1 MKNTT
6 PAAENE
12 VIFIQYDIP
21 PLKSAEYTIT
31 VKQQTNQ
38 QPGEFSTS
46 RKFAVTSERFALDPD
61 DINSNFPQNL
71 ANGEFGGTL
80 PHVLFNRRILPW
92 ERSSVKDDDTAP
104 WLAVYLFGE
113 GEQPTV
119 VKEKAK
125 ALVPAGTTITV
136 AGSTT
141 TGTGTMPAGIFSY
154 PGMQQLDYGET
165 PDDDC
170 NIIDIPAALF
180 NQIAPTKKDLPFL
193 AHIRKMQTLDKSDD
207 LAKEVENFTVVLGN
221 RLPQNDTDNYAFLIS
236 LENFGDY
243 LPDDDGKSNLPAGT
257 TAVRLLS
264 YINWSYTVNTRD
276 ETFKSL
282 LEHLNK
288 NELGQQGLTVLQVP
302 FNGTPPDATAVKAA
316 LAKQAT
322 GTLTPADATV
332 LVQNALLMGY
342 TPHGH
347 SLRHSGHTVSWFRS
361 PLLPY
366 LVQET
371 IAFPVSCSDAANRY
385 NPETGM
391 FDISYGAAWQLGQL
405 LALQNK
411 NFASSLYNWKKGLYA
426 WEVTKEEQE
435 IIKNKYQGIEAFGD
449 VFATR
454 RVRMDKDTTPPDDVV
469 EWMAKLSL
477 LNGVPFNYLVAD
489 ERMLPPESMRFF
501 YIDNNWVDALMDG
514 AFSIG
519 RSTTASMI
527 LETPYLT
534 SLRANARN
542 SATQFRKRKRS
553 LKGYVNNT
561 GTITGFLLRSAVLKG
576 WPGMEITGYD
586 DAAGTSE
593 INKLRMDRLSEEVL
607 LCIFDGVVQRVS
619 IHEPPEALHSGVEG
633 IYPDYVTS
641 LRVIQG
647 GGDPGSGI
655 DGYTAKVTTRS
666 NQQTL
671 QISKAAD
678 AIKTVLNAPPL
689 SEGITD
695 FTAAQFALEMIK
707 GVVKVDFQN
716 TKA

>member
-1 MKNTT
+1 MNNTT
-6 PAAENE
+6 PAENE

-38 QPGEFSTS
+38 QPGEFSAS
-46 RKFAVTSERFALDPD
+46 RKFAVTSERFTLDPD
-61 DINSNFPQNL
+61 DLNSIFPHNL

-92 ERSSVKDDDTAP
+92 ERNSVNGDAAAP
-104 WLAVYLFGE
+104 WLAVFLFGE
-113 GEQPTV
+113 GEQPGV
-119 VKEKAK
+119 VREKAK

-136 AGSTT
+136 AGSTI
-141 TGTGTMPAGIFSY
+141 TGTGTMPAGTFSY
-154 PGMQQLDYGET
+154 PGMQKLDYGET

-193 AHIRKMQTLDKSDD
+193 AHIRKMQTLDKTDN

-221 RLPQNDTDNYAFLIS
+221 RLPQNDTDNYAFLVS

-243 LPDDDGKSNLPAGT
+243 LPDDDGKSNLPAGIT
-257 TAVRLLS
+257 TVRLLT
-264 YINWSYTVNTRD
+264 YIDWSYTVNTRD

-288 NELGQQGLTVLQVP
+288 NELDQQGLTVLQVP
-302 FNGTPPDATAVKAA
+302 FKGTPPTTDAVKAA
-316 LAKQAT
+316 LAKQAL
-322 GTLTPADATV
+322 GTLSPADATV
-332 LVQNALLMGY
+332 LVQNAIMMGY

-347 SLRHSGHTVSWFRS
+347 SLRHSGHTVSWYRS

-366 LVQET
+366 LVRET
-371 IAFPVSCSDAANRY
+371 IEFPVSCSDAANRY
-385 NPETGM
+385 NPDTGL

-411 NFASSLYNWKKGLYA
+411 NFASALYNWKKGLYA
-426 WEVTKEEQE
+426 WQVIEEE
-435 IIKNKYQGIEAFGD
+435 NKIINNKYQGIEAFRD
-449 VFATR
+449 VFSART
-454 RVRMDKDTTPPDDVV
+454 VRMEKDISPPEDVV
-469 EWMAKLSL
+469 NWMARLSL

-489 ERMLPPESMRFF
+489 ERMLPPESLRFF

-527 LETPYLT
+527 VETPFLAK
-534 SLRANARN
+534 LRVNARKT
-542 SATQFRKRKRS
+542 ATHFRKRKKS

-593 INKLRMDRLSEEVL
+593 IQQLRIERLSEEVL

-633 IYPDYVTS
+633 VYPDLVTS

-655 DGYTAKVTTRS
+655 DGYTAKITTRG
-666 NQQTL
+666 NPQTL
-671 QISKAAD
+671 QVSKAAD

-707 GVVKVDFQN
+707 GVVKVDFLN

>member
-6 PAAENE
+6 PAENE

-38 QPGEFSTS
+38 QPGEFSAS
-46 RKFAVTSERFALDPD
+46 RKFAVTSERFSLDPD

-92 ERSSVKDDDTAP
+92 ERSSVNGDAAAP
-104 WLAVYLFGE
+104 WLAVLLFGE
-113 GEQPTV
+113 GEQPAV
-119 VKEKAK
+119 VREKAK
-125 ALVPAGTTITV
+125 ALVPAGTAITV
-136 AGSTT
+136 AGSSI
-141 TGTGTMPAGIFSY
+141 TGTGTMPTGTFSY
-154 PGMQQLDYGET
+154 PGMQKLDYGET

-193 AHIRKMQTLDKSDD
+193 AHIRKMQTLDKTDN

-221 RLPQNDTDNYAFLIS
+221 RLPQNDADNYAFLVS

-243 LPDDDGKSNLPAGT
+243 LPDDDGKSNLPAGIT
-257 TAVRLLS
+257 TVRLLT
-264 YINWSYTVNTRD
+264 YIDWSYTVNSRD

-288 NELGQQGLTVLQVP
+288 NELDQQGLTVLQVP
-302 FNGTPPDATAVKAA
+302 FKGTPPTTAAVKAA
-316 LAKQAT
+316 LDKQAL
-322 GTLTPADATV
+322 GTLSPADATV
-332 LVQNALLMGY
+332 LVQNAIMMGY

-347 SLRHSGHTVSWFRS
+347 SLRHSGHTVSWYRS

-366 LVQET
+366 LVKET
-371 IAFPVSCSDAANRY
+371 IEFPVSCSDAANRY
-385 NPETGM
+385 NPDTGL

-426 WEVTKEEQE
+426 WQVIEEENE

-449 VFATR
+449 VFAAR
-454 RVRMDKDTTPPDDVV
+454 SVRMEKDISPPEDVV
-469 EWMAKLSL
+469 KWMARLSL

-489 ERMLPPESMRFF
+489 ERMLPPESLRFF

-527 LETPYLT
+527 VETPYLAK
-534 SLRANARN
+534 LRVNARKT
-542 SATQFRKRKRS
+542 ATQFRKRKKS
-553 LKGYVNNT
+553 LKGFVNNT

-593 INKLRMDRLSEEVL
+593 IQQLRIERLSEEVL

-633 IYPDYVTS
+633 VYPDLVTS

-655 DGYTAKVTTRS
+655 DGYTAKITTRS

-671 QISKAAD
+671 QVSKAAD
-678 AIKTVLNAPPL
+678 AIKTVLNSPPL

-707 GVVKVDFQN
+707 GVVKVDFLN
-716 TKA
+716 SKA

>member
-6 PAAENE
+6 PAENE

-21 PLKSAEYTIT
+21 PLKAAEYTIT

-38 QPGEFSTS
+38 QPGEFSAS
-46 RKFAVTSERFALDPD
+46 RKFAVTSERFTLDPD

-92 ERSSVKDDDTAP
+92 ERNSVNGDAAAP
-104 WLAVYLFGE
+104 WLAVLLFGD

-119 VKEKAK
+119 VREKAK
-125 ALVPAGTTITV
+125 ALVPAGTDITV
-136 AGSTT
+136 AGSTI
-141 TGTGTMPAGIFSY
+141 TGTGTMPAGTFSY
-154 PGMQQLDYGET
+154 PGMQKLDYGET

-193 AHIRKMQTLDKSDD
+193 AHIRKMQTLDKTDN

-221 RLPQNDTDNYAFLIS
+221 RLPQNDSDNYAFLVS

-243 LPDDDGKSNLPAGT
+243 LPDDDGKSNLPAGIT
-257 TAVRLLS
+257 TVRLLT
-264 YINWSYTVNTRD
+264 YIDWSYTVNSRD

-288 NELGQQGLTVLQVP
+288 NELDQQGLTVLQVP
-302 FNGTPPDATAVKAA
+302 FKGTPPTTDAVKAA
-316 LAKQAT
+316 LEKQAL
-322 GTLTPADATV
+322 GTLSPADATV
-332 LVQNALLMGY
+332 LVQNAIMMGY

-347 SLRHSGHTVSWFRS
+347 SLRHSGHTVSWYRS

-366 LVQET
+366 LVKET
-371 IAFPVSCSDAANRY
+371 IEFPVSCSDAANRY
-385 NPETGM
+385 NPDTGL

-426 WEVTKEEQE
+426 WQVIEEE
-435 IIKNKYQGIEAFGD
+435 NKIIQSKYQGIEAFGD
-449 VFATR
+449 VFAAR
-454 RVRMDKDTTPPDDVV
+454 SVRMEKDISPPEDVV
-469 EWMAKLSL
+469 NWMARLSL

-489 ERMLPPESMRFF
+489 ERMLPPESLRFF

-519 RSTTASMI
+519 RSTTASM
-527 LETPYLT
+527 LVETPYLT
-534 SLRANARN
+534 KLRVKARKT
-542 SATQFRKRKRS
+542 ATQFRKRKQS

-593 INKLRMDRLSEEVL
+593 IQQLRMERLSEEVL

-633 IYPDYVTS
+633 AYPDLFTT
-641 LRVIQG
+641 LRVVQG

-655 DGYTAKVTTRS
+655 DGYTAKITTRS

-671 QISKAAD
+671 QVSKSAD

-707 GVVKVDFQN
+707 GVVKVDFLN